1 MGQLLSRQARLL
13 EQVGKAIGAGRGG
26 CWSRWKRLPVQVGKR
41 WWDRRHWSAQG
52 RDLRCRSPTKN
63 PTCAKTRYHLP
74 HDQDYPVLT
83 APAPRPGLS
92 CTDGIGTGPGACPRR
107 VGSRP
112 LPYGLTPH
120 LFRYPF
126 RYPDRPFRAV
136 GRRYPVQGRNSGRA
150 VEWRCGK
157 NDRHKGAGGL
167 FSPEAT
173 PGEGS

>member
-26 CWSRWKRLPVQVGKR
+26 CWSRWKRLPVQVEAVAGAGGKKMVGPAPLER
-41 WWDRRHWSAQG
+41 AGTRSAVQVPHQKSH
-52 RDLRCRSPTKN
+52 LRQDWVSPS
-63 PTCAKTRYHLP
+63 
-74 HDQDYPVLT
+74 
-83 APAPRPGLS
+83 PRPGLS

-107 VGSRP
+107 AGSRP

-120 LFRYPF
+120 LFRYPL
-126 RYPDRPFRAV
+126 RYPDRPFRAA